1 MEIVNIAVLPEVTS
15 AGVVIKAIIIL
26 AIISAIAGFGTYLE
40 RKILA
45 FMQRRLGPMHVGP
58 YGLLQI
64 AADGIKLFTKEDIVP
79 QNANKLIFKVAPTIT
94 AATAFIALAAVPVF
108 PDFTIPE
115 WVPLLGGVLVPS
127 IAADIDIGVLFILGM
142 MAAGLYGPLLA
153 GMAQANKW
161 GIIGSAR
168 TAIQFLSYEV
178 VTGLSILAP
187 IMLVGSLSL
196 VDFNNYQ
203 AGGLGSWMMWQ
214 QPVAFILFLIAGF
227 AETNRTPFDLLEHEA
242 EIVSGYATEYSGMR
256 WGMFF
261 IGEYANM
268 ITVSVL
274 AAVIFM
280 GGYNDLGFI
289 SGWLIVVLKIAFIF
303 FLMLWVRASWQ
314 HIRPDQLMW
323 LCWKVLMPIAVI
335 NVVITGFVMMV

>member
-1 MEIVNIAVLPEVTS
+1 METTLVENLPEVTA
-15 AGVVIKAIIIL
+15 AGVIIKAIIIL
-26 AIISAIAGFGTYLE
+26 AVIAAMAGFGTYIE
-40 RKILA
+40 RKVLA
-45 FMQRRLGPMHVGP
+45 FMQRRYGPLHVGP
-58 YGLLQI
+58 YGLLQL

-79 QNANKLIFKVAPTIT
+79 QHSNALIFKVAPSIT
-94 AATAFIALAAVPVF
+94 AATAFIALSAVPVF
-108 PDFTIPE
+108 PDFTVPE
-115 WVPLLGGVLVPS
+115 WIPLLGGVFVPA
-127 IAADIDIGVLFILGM
+127 IAADLNIGILFVLGM

-161 GIIGSAR
+161 GIIGAAR

-187 IMLVGSLSL
+187 IMLVGSLSF
-196 VDFNNYQ
+196 VDFNNAQ
-203 AGGLGSWMMWQ
+203 AGGISHWLIWQ
-214 QPVAFILFLIAGF
+214 QPVAFVLFLIAGF

-242 EIVSGYATEYSGMR
+242 EVVSGYATEYSGMR

-268 ITVSVL
+268 ITISII
-274 AAVIFM
+274 AAVVFL
-280 GGYNDLGFI
+280 GGYSEAGI
-289 SGWLIVVLKIAFIF
+289 GWLTIILKVGFFF
-303 FLMLWVRASWQ
+303 FLMLWVRASWP

-335 NVVITGFVMMV
+335 NVVVTGIVMMV